1 MIFTILFCITRF
13 QVSHLLSITRYATS
27 VVLNIK
33 ADSVASWP
41 LPFIYNKNLCKFC
54 KQINFTTIEVT
65 NCYWYIKKYDISS
78 WPIWESIKTCQINYY
93 ENNWKKRSKVTY
105 NQDLSAHVLFILVMI
120 NFFFKKTCAIKMTLS
135 KKLGTTTFATTYLS
149 GEL

>member
-13 QVSHLLSITRYATS
+13 QVSHLLSITRYAAS

-93 ENNWKKRSKVTY
+93 ENNWKKRRSKVTY

-120 NFFFKKTCAIKMTLS
+120 KIKKIKKNMCNKDDTIKKIRYYNFCHNL
-135 KKLGTTTFATTYLS
+135 L
-149 GEL
+149 EW